1 MEDGVEVYPR
11 QGKSIFPH
19 QKYQLP
25 VWGDWYF
32 SLRGRWSRSLSPSGE
47 IHLPPPKIPITRLG
61 GRYFLCLL
69 PAGTVGPC
77 AAFPSRG
84 RLASPSLAPP
94 LLRRFGRSRLY
105 TPLTPPV
112 RPAARPAPAATG
124 RPRACQSSRHTPS
137 ARRARTATDTPLP
150 TTAAAQNTPRI
161 AASAFP
167 PFCVKLL
174 CVWIT
179 FGLSLYSL
187 E

>member
-1 MEDGVEVYPR
+1 MRNSIGVRIPAGAPKNIPR
-11 QGKSIFPH
+11 LSAGEYFFRL
-19 QKYQLP
+19 LP
-25 VWGDWYF
+25 
-32 SLRGRWSRSLSPSGE
+32 GRRSLSPSGE

-105 TPLTPPV
+105 APLTPPV
-112 RPAARPAPAATG
+112 RAAARPAPAATG

-167 PFCVKLL
+167 LSCVKLL
-174 CVWIT
+174 CIWIT
-179 FGLSLYSL
+179 FDLSLYSL